1 MAIFNF
7 ENVKDWHNA
16 NSVNLGDKCLI
27 GDSIEELEDQIS
39 GEISAEIY
47 TVSSINDYSFEVF
60 NKEES
65 KARVPFLYIIKNK
78 PTYISGECLLK
89 QFSNNIILLA
99 KNKFYNNPMLVTEIN
114 LGVSETL
121 INFGDGTGISSK
133 TIKELQEENYE
144 WHIPGSNWNDFLS
157 KDNINKE

>member
-60 NKEES
+60 NNEES
-65 KARVPFLYIIKNK
+65 KARVPFLYIMKNK
-78 PTYISGECLLK
+78 PAYISGKYFLSKFLE
-89 QFSNNIILLA
+89 NRILIS
-99 KNKFYNNPMLVTEIN
+99 KDKFYNDPMLVTEVN
-114 LGVSETL
+114 SGNAEAL
-121 INFGDGTGISSK
+121 ISFSDGSTISSK
-133 TIKELQEENYE
+133 TIEELSNEGYE
-144 WHIPGSNWNDFLS
+144 WYTKDSGWNNFSSTD
-157 KDNINKE
+157 KE